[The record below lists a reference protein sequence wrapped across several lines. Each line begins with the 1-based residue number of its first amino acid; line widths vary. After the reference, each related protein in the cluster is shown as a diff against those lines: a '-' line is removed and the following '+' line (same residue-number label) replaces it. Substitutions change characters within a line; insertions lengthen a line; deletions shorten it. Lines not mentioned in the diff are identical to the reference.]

1 MMYSPEML
9 HRLQQLRSRIYAEFG
24 VRIRLADPG
33 LLDQLAEL
41 GPSSRDPFARKT
53 IAEVM
58 SMAGRPLLFKEEKK
72 DVADAY
78 KEITYRGRKLEV
90 ARDAATAPDVAPS
103 TGTKRV
109 YRGQVV
115 NK

>member
-24 VRIRLADPG
+24 VRIRLADPA

-41 GPSSRDPFARKT
+41 GPTSRDPFARKT

-58 SMAGRPLLFKEEKK
+58 SLAGRPLLFKDEKEA
-72 DVADAY
+72 ADGY

-90 ARDAATAPDVAPS
+90 ARDAPPS
-103 TGTKRV
+103 SDALPASGSKRV